1 MQSSRFRWKTAN
13 PLDMDRDRETAA
25 DTNTEIRSLLKYN
38 YHWKETAPGAHDMH
52 TQTLKRWSSGQLKRI
67 LKATTL
73 VIITKVW

>member
-13 PLDMDRDRETAA
+13 PSDMDRDRETAA

-67 LKATTL
+67 LKAPTL